1 MPHLHAASLPRSSP
15 DGGSACRDLEERKGE
30 IRQEKETAGEKRRE
44 KARSDDIITCLWGPG
59 VDREEGFIRSTVD
72 SALRTL
78 IGYATVCS
86 CIWWL
91 MSTQNWTV
99 LNIYL
104 LVLLG

>member
-1 MPHLHAASLPRSSP
+1 M
-15 DGGSACRDLEERKGE
+15 
-30 IRQEKETAGEKRRE
+30 
-44 KARSDDIITCLWGPG
+44 WGPG

-91 MSTQNWTV
+91 MSTQNLTV

-104 LVLLG
+104 LVLLGSTFQVRSLGSNTVIRFP